1 MGRET
6 GILPGEV
13 VRPDVEERGAR
24 ARGRLEVDAQVAAL
38 PTGRH
43 VDGRLY
49 LQGEGVESGLE
60 RSRKR
65 RDRVRFTALISRGLQ
80 KYQKGDVF

>member
-1 MGRET
+1 MSRET

-38 PTGRH
+38 PAGRH

-49 LQGEGVESGLE
+49 LQGGGGVESGLE

-65 RDRVRFTALISRGLQ
+65 RDRVRFTALIS
-80 KYQKGDVF
+80 